1 MEIPEKKCHYPDPQG
16 VNQMTESECFAKT
29 QNLERGSLL
38 QTMLTP
44 RPEEIAETVKKI
56 ALIVSKGGQDW
67 LRDEFAEEALGKLYE
82 NRPKAQVPIIQTYD
96 PNKPLV
102 PWLFIVLKWMWNNK
116 LRQTQKRS
124 RKHSELCPENEPVSR
139 SDVERPEM
147 LSESDCNRILEWKKP
162 TKFRVALLLISGLYL
177 KISEQ
182 FWIICRDQALKTYPK
197 LAGVTLADL
206 REFLREFNH
215 ENGGFALVANLLDI
229 RPNALS
235 KIWERKKLLLAEL
248 DYFKDMLDN

>member
-16 VNQMTESECFAKT
+16 VIQITESECFAKT

-102 PWLFIVLKWMWNNK
+102 PWLLQVLKWMWNNK

-124 RKHSELCPENEPVSR
+124 RKHSELCPKNEPVTR
-139 SDVERPEM
+139 SDVEWPEM
-147 LSESDCNRILEWKKP
+147 LDESDCNRILEWKKP
-162 TKFRVALLLISGLYL
+162 KHRVALLLISELYL

-182 FWIICRDQALKTYPK
+182 FWITCRDQALKTYPK

-215 ENGGFALVANLLDI
+215 ENGGFALVANLLGI

-235 KIWERKKLLLAEL
+235 KIWERKKQLLAEL
-248 DYFKDMLDN
+248 DYFKNM